1 MDFGI
6 FTLVTNVGA
15 GSPKAFILRP
25 KTMEQRANLLCHILL
40 RTTYCWVPI
49 VIHIN

>member
-15 GSPKAFILRP
+15 GSPKAFSDPRQWS
-25 KTMEQRANLLCHILL
+25 KEQ
-40 RTTYCWVPI
+40 TYCVIYYWELLI
-49 VIHIN
+49 VGCLL